1 VVQAPASEP
10 ASLAPPPP
18 QEASAPTAAPRL
30 GRRRRWLAGAGIAAC
45 ALTLLAWASR
55 SSSQGPRPPGPV
67 AFQQRPVTPAA
78 PPPASPPPRAP
89 TEEPP
94 APSLASPS
102 PTVPWIAH
110 RDLAVIYAGRGEKND
125 AFREVKGAL
134 KEDAAAAGE
143 DRALLD
149 AAVAVLSAR
158 NVPFF
163 LDAFGSNEHLVEA
176 LVAGTTASRNGLQRH
191 AAVWALARLH
201 EGGRVDVIAMRI
213 VDLRQATTCA
223 EIRTAFKKLAA
234 SKQDSRVEELGD
246 ELRARPPTD
255 PHARCLRSLLDRRRP
270 KPQI

>member
-1 VVQAPASEP
+1 VPGS
-10 ASLAPPPP
+10 
-18 QEASAPTAAPRL
+18 

-45 ALTLLAWASR
+45 ALTLFAWASR
-55 SSSQGPRPPGPV
+55 SSREGPRPAPP
-67 AFQQRPVTPAA
+67 AALQQRPATPAA
-78 PPPASPPPRAP
+78 PPPASPPPSAP
-89 TEEPP
+89 AEEPP
-94 APSLASPS
+94 APSIASPR

-110 RDLAVIYAGRGEKND
+110 RDLAVIYAGRGDKSG
-125 AFREVKGAL
+125 AFQAVKAAL
-134 KEDAAAAGE
+134 KEDAGAAGE

-149 AAVAVLSAR
+149 AAVAVISPR
-158 NVPFF
+158 DVPFF
-163 LDAFGSNEHLVEA
+163 VDAFRSNEHLVEA

-201 EGGRVDVIAMRI
+201 EGARVDVIAMRI

-223 EIRTAFKKLAA
+223 EMRRAFKKLAA
-234 SKQDSRVEELGD
+234 SQQDSRVDELGD